1 MIAKKFILIIA
12 VSLLMAGCVEKEIID
27 DVNIEMG
34 IGYDVKEGDQ
44 LEGTIMIPVFNPDKK
59 IGNFTFSATASSAR
73 DLFQEVQ
80 RKSAQPVVTGSLE
93 IAVFGEEMAKKGVIE
108 LIDSFERDASIGARV
123 YLAVGEGNAKDI
135 LSGTYGNRGNAV
147 HLSDLIKQNTDK
159 RNLPK
164 TNLHLFL
171 FDHYQKGKDPYM
183 PILKKLEAE
192 IIDIV
197 GVALFKDDKMV
208 HTIPA
213 DKMFFFKLLTDKF
226 SQGSFKIKVREEE
239 EQAAIRDLDSKNKF
253 KLTKRDPYSITVE
266 IKIEGIIRE
275 YTGQMLT
282 PAMIK
287 KIEKELENTVNEECS
302 TLIADFQGHG
312 VDPIG
317 FGHFIKSKTR
327 GFDFKKWEDDY
338 KNLTVHVKTDAKITE
353 VGIVE

>member
-1 MIAKKFILIIA
+1 MIAKKFILFIA
-12 VSLLMAGCVEKEIID
+12 VSFLMAGCVEKEIID

-34 IGYDVKEGDQ
+34 LGYDFKEDDKI
-44 LEGTIMIPVFNPDKK
+44 EGTIMIPVFNPDKK
-59 IGNFTFSATASSAR
+59 IGNFTFSATATSAR
-73 DLFQEVQ
+73 DLLQEVQ
-80 RKSAQPVVTGSLE
+80 RKSAQPIVTGSLE

-123 YLAVGEGNAKDI
+123 YLAVGEGNAKNI
-135 LSGTYGNRGNAV
+135 LAGTYGNRGNAV
-147 HLSDLIKQNTDK
+147 HLSDLITHNTDN

-164 TNLHLFL
+164 TNLHIFL
-171 FDHYQKGKDPYM
+171 FDHYQQGKDPYM
-183 PILKKLEAE
+183 PILKKLEPE

-197 GVALFKDDKMV
+197 GVALFKGDRMV

-213 DKMFFFKLLTDKF
+213 DKMFFFKLLTDKY
-226 SQGSFKIKVREEE
+226 SQGSFKIKVDE
-239 EQAAIRDLDSKNKF
+239 EQVAIKDIDSKNKF
-253 KLTKRDPYSITVE
+253 KLAKREPYTIEVK
-266 IKIEGIIRE
+266 IKIEGVIRE

-287 KIEKELENTVNEECS
+287 KIEKELEKTVNEECS
-302 TLIADFQGHG
+302 TMIADFQEHG

-327 GFDFKKWEDDY
+327 DFDVKKWEDDY
-338 KNLTVHVKTDAKITE
+338 KNVTVHVKTDAKITE

>member
-1 MIAKKFILIIA
+1 MNIRKTMLIIA
-12 VSLLMAGCVEKEIID
+12 VSFTLAGCVEKEIID

-34 IGYDVKEGDQ
+34 LGYDLKENDKI
-44 LEGTIMIPVFNPDKK
+44 EGTIMVPVFNPDKK
-59 IGNFTFSATASSAR
+59 IGNFTFSATATSAR
-73 DLFQEVQ
+73 DLLQEVQ

-93 IAVFGEEMAKKGVIE
+93 IAVFGEEMAKKGVLE
-108 LIDSFERDASIGARV
+108 LIDSFERDPSIGARV

-135 LSGTYGNRGNAV
+135 LSGTYGNRGNAI
-147 HLSDLIKQNTDK
+147 HLSDLIKHNTEN
-159 RNLPK
+159 RNLPR

-183 PILKKLEAE
+183 PILKKVEPE

-197 GVALFKDDKMV
+197 GIALFKNESMV

-226 SQGSFKIKVREEE
+226 SEGSFKIKIEE
-239 EQAAIRDLDSKNKF
+239 EQAAIRSLTSKHKF
-253 KLTKRDPYSITVE
+253 KLKKRDPYSITVE

-282 PAMIK
+282 PAIIK

-302 TLIADFQGHG
+302 AMIADFQGHG
-312 VDPIG
+312 IDPIG

-327 GFDFKKWEDDY
+327 DFDFKKWEDEY
-338 KNLTVHVKTDAKITE
+338 KNLTVHVKTDVKITE